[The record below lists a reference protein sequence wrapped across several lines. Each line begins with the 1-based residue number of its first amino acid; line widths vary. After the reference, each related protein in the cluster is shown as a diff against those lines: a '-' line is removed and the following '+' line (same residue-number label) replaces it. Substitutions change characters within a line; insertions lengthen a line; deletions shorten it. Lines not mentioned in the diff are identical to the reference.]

1 MKIAEDIT
9 RLVGNTPLV
18 RINKLAR
25 GLPGVV
31 VAKLES
37 FNPLSSVKDRIAVSM
52 IDAAERLGVLKPGI
66 TVVEPTS
73 GNTGIGLAFVCAA
86 RGYSLILTM
95 PETMSVERQKLLL
108 ALGAEIVLTPGDKG
122 MKGAVDAAKE
132 IAAADPRTFTPNQFG
147 NPANPGTHRET
158 TAE

>member
-1 MKIAEDIT
+1 M
-9 RLVGNTPLV
+9 
-18 RINKLAR
+18 
-25 GLPGVV
+25 
-31 VAKLES
+31 
-37 FNPLSSVKDRIAVSM
+37 
-52 IDAAERLGVLKPGI
+52 
-66 TVVEPTS
+66 VEPTS

-86 RGYSLILTM
+86 RGYNLILTM

-147 NPANPGTHRET
+147 NPANPGIHRET
-158 TAE
+158 TAEEIWADTDGEVDIVVCGTGTGGTVTGVGEEAQELLKPAVKVIAVEPEESPVLSGGKPGAA